1 MPELPEVQTVLGGL
15 APVMEGYCFE
25 RVTLNRKDLRFAF
38 APRFKARLEGAR
50 IDAMTRR
57 AKFLML
63 SLSTGETLLMHLG
76 MSGRFTVNPEGG
88 REKHDHVVFKMSSGA
103 TVVYNDARRF
113 GFMEL
118 FEAGPITRL
127 DHLGPEPLSN
137 HFNGPALR
145 AALKA
150 KKSPIKTALLDQRVV
165 AGLGNIYVCEALY
178 RARINPRKLS
188 GRLSAEQCGTLA
200 AHIKDILTE
209 AIKAGGST
217 LKDFVSADGE
227 LGYFQHSFDVY
238 GREGKPCRTCE
249 TPLTRISQSGRSTF
263 YCAACQMD

>member
-15 APVMEGYCFE
+15 APVMEGYRFE
-25 RVTLNRKDLRFAF
+25 RVTLNRSDLRFAF
-38 APRFKARLEGAR
+38 APRFKARLEGAT

-76 MSGRFTVNPEGG
+76 MSGRFTVNPEGPP
-88 REKHDHVVFKMSSGA
+88 EKHDHVIFEMSSGA
-103 TVVYNDARRF
+103 SVVYNDPRRF

-145 AALKA
+145 GALTG
-150 KKSPIKTALLDQRVV
+150 KKSPIKSALLDQRVV

-178 RARINPRKLS
+178 RARINPRAVS
-188 GRLSAEQCGTLA
+188 SQIGEEQCDALA
-200 AHIKDILTE
+200 AHIKDILAE

-217 LKDFVSADGE
+217 LKDFASADGE

-238 GREGKPCRTCE
+238 GREGKPCKTCDA
-249 TPLTRISQSGRSTF
+249 PLSRISQSGRSTF
-263 YCAACQMD
+263 YCVTCQRG